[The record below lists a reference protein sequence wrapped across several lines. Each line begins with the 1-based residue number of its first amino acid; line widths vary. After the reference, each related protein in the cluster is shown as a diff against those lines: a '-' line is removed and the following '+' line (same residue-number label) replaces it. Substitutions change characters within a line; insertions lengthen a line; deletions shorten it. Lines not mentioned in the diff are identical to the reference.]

1 MANFEK
7 KDDSFVC
14 VNCGNFV
21 APLGYS
27 SRDHCN
33 KCLCSL
39 HVDIIP
45 GDRQNDCKGLLV
57 PVGVET
63 NTKKGYVIVYKC
75 QKCGKLH
82 KNKTATDDDFEK
94 ILEIMKNQ
102 FWMQICWYIVN
113 YNQIAFFILKVF
125 CFAMLISF
133 KKFKTNEITNIV
145 KKSEPNSSL
154 IKASNDMLAFLFCS
168 FFVFLFKNFSFLFYI
183 FLT

>member
-14 VNCGNFV
+14 ANCGNFV

-39 HVDIIP
+39 HVDIVP

-57 PVGVET
+57 PVAIET

-102 FWMQICWYIVN
+102 FWLQFCWYIEEDIIKL
-113 YNQIAFFILKVF
+113 QIFI
-125 CFAMLISF
+125 
-133 KKFKTNEITNIV
+133 
-145 KKSEPNSSL
+145 KS
-154 IKASNDMLAFLFCS
+154 FLFCNVNFIQKIQNKWNNKYS
-168 FFVFLFKNFSFLFYI
+168 QKKVSRTAHLLKQAMICLHFYFVHFLLFYSKNFI
-183 FLT
+183 F